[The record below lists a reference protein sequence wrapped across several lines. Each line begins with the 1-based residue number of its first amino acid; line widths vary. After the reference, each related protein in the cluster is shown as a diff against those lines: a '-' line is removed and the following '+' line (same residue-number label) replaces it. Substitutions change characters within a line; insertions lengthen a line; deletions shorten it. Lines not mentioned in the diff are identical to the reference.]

1 MNGEIAY
8 LNILRDILENGE
20 TKENRTGIDTL
31 VLPPQTIQHDMS
43 LGFPLLTTKKMAK
56 KTMMVEL
63 EGFIKGIT
71 SKKWYQDRGCHIWD
85 GWSNPSKVPSDLSDE
100 ERKEFQLKED
110 DLGPVYG
117 SQWRNY
123 NGQSCD
129 QLKDN
134 IDTLKRDPN
143 NRRLVT
149 MSWNP
154 LVLDQQALPACHLGF
169 IIQHI
174 NGKLHLSWW
183 QRSCDFFLGIP
194 FNLASYALLLHLIS
208 KEAGLEAGTVTGS
221 LVDCHIYKNHIHAV
235 KGQLDRNPQQYSFPQ
250 VKTREDVSIFDW
262 TYEDTEFVNYQSYP
276 SIKAP
281 VAI

>member
-1 MNGEIAY
+1 
-8 LNILRDILENGE
+8 
-20 TKENRTGIDTL
+20 
-31 VLPPQTIQHDMS
+31 
-43 LGFPLLTTKKMAK
+43 
-56 KTMMVEL
+56 
-63 EGFIKGIT
+63 
-71 SKKWYQDRGCHIWD
+71 
-85 GWSNPSKVPSDLSDE
+85 
-100 ERKEFQLKED
+100 
-110 DLGPVYG
+110 
-117 SQWRNY
+117 
-123 NGQSCD
+123 
-129 QLKDN
+129 
-134 IDTLKRDPN
+134 
-143 NRRLVT
+143 